1 MTVTRMVCM
10 LWAVLSHFFSFLQAG
25 FFKRPL
31 KKKMEKWKKKKKKSR
46 NFCSGLPPKCYCK
59 IINLEQWLQ
68 CFLNAGACKKPQE
81 TENQEEN
88 QACMQ
93 RDDAKKEWT
102 TLQHFVIVKN
112 IPLRVAHFWRVTEF
126 KDSNIF

>member
-1 MTVTRMVCM
+1 MY
-10 LWAVLSHFFSFLQAG
+10 ALSSSQSLFFFSAG
-25 FFKRPL
+25 WIFQKAI
-31 KKKMEKWKKKKKKSR
+31 KEENGEVKKKKKKSR

-93 RDDAKKEWT
+93 RDDAKKE
-102 TLQHFVIVKN
+102 
-112 IPLRVAHFWRVTEF
+112 
-126 KDSNIF
+126 